1 MAAPLD
7 ADRDRIDHVRRLCFV
22 LTSPFAL
29 NAFLRPHLERLSAI
43 HDITVYVGADGTQM
57 SPLAPGRVR
66 VVPLAIM
73 REINLWADLKTL
85 FALIRIFRSQRF
97 DLVYSLT
104 PKAGLLTMLASR
116 LAGVP
121 QRVHC
126 FTGQVWATRQGAGRW
141 FLKGL
146 DRLLV
151 ACATRVLADSASQRQ
166 YLIAE
171 GIVAAAKIEVLA
183 NGSMAGVDARRFH
196 PDDEARRRV
205 RSQFGIAEDACCLLY
220 VGRLK
225 RDKGIPDL
233 VEAFDRLRSRF
244 PKLHLLLVGPD
255 EDGLEPLVRSVSQ
268 IHLVGY
274 TQAVEEY
281 MAAADVFCLPS
292 HREGFG
298 LVLIEAGAV
307 GLPVVASRIY
317 GISDA
322 VAEGETGL
330 LHLPGNVDD
339 LARTIETLVED
350 ADLRKV
356 LGEAGRRRATG
367 MFDAGIV
374 TAAMA
379 EFVQRLLHE
388 QSVRKG

>member
-1 MAAPLD
+1 MRRIAFVITSAFPLN
-7 ADRDRIDHVRRLCFV
+7 V
-22 LTSPFAL
+22 
-29 NAFLRPHLERLSAI
+29 FLRPHLERLR
-43 HDITVYVGADGTQM
+43 HDFEITVYVNTGDMGV
-57 SPLAPGRVR
+57 APDVPPEVR
-66 VVPLAIM
+66 VVHLPLQRNISPF
-73 REINLWADLKTL
+73 ADLA
-85 FALIRIFRSQRF
+85 ALLRLGLILRRERF
-97 DLVYSLT
+97 DLVFSMN
-104 PKAGLLTMLASR
+104 PKSGLLAMVAAFITR
-116 LAGVP
+116 VP

-126 FTGQVWATRQGAGRW
+126 FTGQVWATRKGPGRW
-141 FLKGL
+141 FLKGM

-166 YLIAE
+166 YLIKE
-171 GIVAAAKIEVLA
+171 GIVAAEKIEVLA
-183 NGSMAGVDARRFH
+183 NGSMAGVDARRFR
-196 PDDEARRRV
+196 PDEEARRRI
-205 RSQFGIAEDACCLLY
+205 RSRFGIDEDACCLLY

-225 RDKGIPDL
+225 RDKGVADL
-233 VEAFDRLRSRF
+233 VEAFGRLRSCF

-255 EDGLEPLVRSVSQ
+255 DEGLEPLIRNVSQ
-268 IHLVGY
+268 IHRVGY

-339 LARTIETLVED
+339 LARTIETLIED
-350 ADLRKV
+350 AHLRKT

-367 MFDAGIV
+367 MFDAGMV

-379 EFVQRLLHE
+379 EFVERLLHE
-388 QSVRKG
+388 QSVRTG